1 MINDLFVYN
10 NADNKAE
17 INEDCL
23 LIKEFKALAST
34 ERNKCKEDPNETQL
48 LRMQREL
55 TYIYLMLSWKSP
67 YADYPEADRH
77 KDVMEDAGL
86 TEDEFN
92 NPEFRAA
99 CRKYRELQE
108 SSIPVKLYNSAKN
121 TIYNMIDYFNSVDP
135 MERDVVTGKPIYK
148 VKDIMAEIGNIS
160 DMLEQYKALELQ
172 VKKEMTGGQEEVLG
186 DARSGTFDD

>member
-1 MINDLFVYN
+1 MINELFVYN

-34 ERNKCKEDPNETQL
+34 ERNKCKEDPTGTQL

-67 YADYPEADRH
+67 YADYEEQLRH
-77 KDVMEDAGL
+77 KEVLEDAGL

-92 NPEFRAA
+92 DPTFRAA

-135 MERDVVTGKPIYK
+135 QERDTVTGRPIYK
-148 VKDIMAEIGNIS
+148 VKDIMTEIGNIS

-172 VKKEMTGGQEEVLG
+172 VKKEMGGDKEEVLG

>member
-1 MINDLFVYN
+1 MINELFVYN
-10 NADNKAE
+10 NAENKAE

-34 ERNKCKEDPNETQL
+34 ERNKCKEDPNGTQL

-86 TEDEFN
+86 TEEEFN
-92 NPEFRAA
+92 DPTFRAA

>member
-1 MINDLFVYN
+1 MINELFVYN

-34 ERNKCKEDPNETQL
+34 ERNKCKEDPNGTQL

-55 TYIYLMLSWKSP
+55 TYVYLMLSWKSP

-86 TEDEFN
+86 TEEEFN
-92 NPEFRAA
+92 DPIFRAA

>member
-1 MINDLFVYN
+1 MINELFVYN

-34 ERNKCKEDPNETQL
+34 ERNKCKEDPNGTQL

>member
-1 MINDLFVYN
+1 MINELFVYN

>member
-1 MINDLFVYN
+1 MINELFVYN
-10 NADNKAE
+10 NAENKAE

-23 LIKEFKALAST
+23 LIKEFKALALT
-34 ERNKCKEDPNETQL
+34 ERNKCKEDPNGTQL

-86 TEDEFN
+86 TEEEFN
-92 NPEFRAA
+92 DPIFRSA

>member
-1 MINDLFVYN
+1 MINDLFVFN
-10 NADNKAE
+10 NSDNKVE
-17 INEDCL
+17 INEDVL

-34 ERNKCKEDPNETQL
+34 DRNKCKEDPDGTQL

-55 TYIYLMLSWKSP
+55 TYIYLMLCWKSP

-86 TEDEFN
+86 TESEFN
-92 NPEFRAA
+92 DPTFRAA

-135 MERDVVTGKPIYK
+135 MERDIVTGKPIYK
-148 VKDIMAEIGNIS
+148 VKDIMTEIGNIS
-160 DMLEQYKALELQ
+160 EMLEQYKALELQ
-172 VKKEMTGGQEEVLG
+172 VKKEMGGDKEEVLG

>member
-1 MINDLFVYN
+1 MINELFVYN

-17 INEDCL
+17 INEDVL
-23 LIKEFKALAST
+23 LIKEFKALSST
-34 ERNKCKEDPNETQL
+34 SRNKCKEDPTGTQL

-67 YADYPEADRH
+67 YADYEEQVRH
-77 KDVMEDAGL
+77 KEVLEDAGL
-86 TEDEFN
+86 TEEEFN
-92 NPEFRAA
+92 DPTFRAA

-135 MERDVVTGKPIYK
+135 QERDTVTGRPIYK
-148 VKDIMAEIGNIS
+148 VKDIMTEIGNIS

-172 VKKEMTGGQEEVLG
+172 VKKEMGGDKEEVLG

>member
-1 MINDLFVYN
+1 MINELFVYN
-10 NADNKAE
+10 NAENKAE

-34 ERNKCKEDPNETQL
+34 ERNKCKEDPNGTQL

-86 TEDEFN
+86 TEEEFN
-92 NPEFRAA
+92 DPIFRAA

>member
-1 MINDLFVYN
+1 MVADLFLFDNAN
-10 NADNKAE
+10 NRA
-17 INEDCL
+17 ILNEDL
-23 LIKEFKALAST
+23 FLIKEFSALADPK
-34 ERNKCKEDPNETQL
+34 RNATKEDPAGKDLT
-48 LRMQREL
+48 RMYREMK
-55 TYIYLMLSWKSP
+55 YIYLMLCWKSP
-67 YADYPEADRH
+67 YCDIEEQDRH

-86 TEDEFN
+86 TESEFN
-92 NPEFRAA
+92 DPTFRAA

-148 VKDIMAEIGNIS
+148 VKDIMTEIGNIS

-172 VKKEMTGGQEEVLG
+172 VKKEMGGDKEEVLG

>member
-1 MINDLFVYN
+1 MINELFVYN
-10 NADNKAE
+10 NAENKAE

-34 ERNKCKEDPNETQL
+34 ERNKCKEDPNGTQL

-86 TEDEFN
+86 TEEEFN